1 MGNMR
6 EQERMMEENS
16 PTPTQDTC
24 RAERACEANR
34 KGTHAEQREPVKQ
47 TEKRLLIDSPM

>member
-1 MGNMR
+1 
-6 EQERMMEENS
+6 MMEENS

-34 KGTHAEQREPVKQ
+34 KAAPD
-47 TEKRLLIDSPM
+47 RLAHVSESITC